1 MKAAFLPDRGVVKV
15 SGSDA
20 RDFLNGLVT
29 TDMTLLRPG
38 FGRFGAL
45 LTPQGK
51 IIVDFLITE
60 APSGHGG
67 GFLIDCP
74 RALAQGLADKLGFYK
89 LRAKVAVENLSDSL
103 GVLAAWDGDPAD
115 ASRIW
120 HSPIRATPRSAGGFS
135 CRKNSRKK
143 PPI

>member
-38 FGRFGAL
+38 LGRFGAL

-51 IIVDFLITE
+51 IIVDF
-60 APSGHGG
+60 
-67 GFLIDCP
+67 
-74 RALAQGLADKLGFYK
+74 
-89 LRAKVAVENLSDSL
+89 
-103 GVLAAWDGDPAD
+103 W
-115 ASRIW
+115 
-120 HSPIRATPRSAGGFS
+120 
-135 CRKNSRKK
+135 SRKSL
-143 PPI
+143 PAMAAVS